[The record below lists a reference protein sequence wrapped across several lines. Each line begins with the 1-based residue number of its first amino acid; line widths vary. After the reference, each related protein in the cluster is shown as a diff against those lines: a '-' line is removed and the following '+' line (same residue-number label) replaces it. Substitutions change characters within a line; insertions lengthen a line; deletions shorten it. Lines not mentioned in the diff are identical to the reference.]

1 MKMRL
6 LALILIGLCEKI
18 LEAIARCLAD
28 LTKSHSSGGEDTA
41 ATNAAC
47 DLKSLS
53 LHPTPYTP

>member
-28 LTKSHSSGGEDTA
+28 LTKPHSSRGEHTA